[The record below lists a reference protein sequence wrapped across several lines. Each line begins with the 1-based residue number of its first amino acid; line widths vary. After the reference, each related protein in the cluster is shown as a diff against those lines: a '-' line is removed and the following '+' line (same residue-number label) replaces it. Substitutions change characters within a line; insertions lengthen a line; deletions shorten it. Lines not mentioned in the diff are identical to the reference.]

1 MSKNSIE
8 GVKHSIQEL
17 AMGNYRSYPEDYG
30 VATMETETNVESLA
44 KGYWDSREDKEIE
57 RDERLGIH
65 LDDYKHWT
73 EEAFQEFMQ
82 HNENSLN

>member
-30 VATMETETNVESLA
+30 VATVETETNVESLA
-44 KGYWDSREDKEIE
+44 KGYWDSRENKEIE

-65 LDDYKHWT
+65 LDDYKQWT
-73 EEAFQEFMQ
+73 EEAFQEFNRN
-82 HNENSLN
+82 NENSLN